1 MLTSSVPTEFTQ
13 FKSFVELANRGLTAM
28 YDSDRHLFCHRVQ
41 AVDGQIRREGISQ
54 RYTVMTLLGL
64 FQAQSAGLEIFFD
77 PKEIFSAL
85 TRNLDWIDNVGDIG
99 LFFWLCAVQEP
110 NLVPAFA
117 SRLRL
122 SDALESY
129 SGCDRSMEIAWL
141 LTGLAHIRLANADFE
156 CSELAGR
163 TFSLLSEMQGRSG
176 AFGHLKLG
184 TSVASLFRSGIGS
197 FADQVYPIMALSKYA
212 IAFGSDEALNRA
224 ISCAEVIC
232 REQGPLGQ
240 WWWHYDSD
248 SGKAIG
254 RYPVYSVHQH
264 GMGPMALLALS
275 NAAKLDFV
283 EPITRGLNW
292 ISQTNELNYN
302 MCDDEAAIIW
312 RSIYQPTTTKYS
324 SRVLA
329 MLGVPTASGPLT
341 VLHECRPYELGW
353 LLYALA
359 AAVGALTFSE

>member
-1 MLTSSVPTEFTQ
+1 MLTTPVPTELTQ
-13 FKSFVELANRGLTAM
+13 FKSFVDLANRGLTAM
-28 YDSDRHLFCHRVQ
+28 YDPDRQLFCHRVQ
-41 AVDGQIRREGISQ
+41 PIDGQMAREGISQ

-64 FQAQSAGLEIFFD
+64 LQAQSAGLEIFFD

-85 TRNLDWIDNVGDIG
+85 TRDLDWIDNVGDLG

-110 NLVPAFA
+110 TWVPEFA

-122 SDALESY
+122 ADALESY
-129 SGCDRSMEIAWL
+129 SCCDRSMEVAWL
-141 LTGLAHIRLANADFE
+141 LTALAHIRLANVDFE
-156 CSELAGR
+156 CAELAGR
-163 TFSLLSEMQGRSG
+163 TVSLLSEMQGKSG
-176 AFGHLKLG
+176 AFGHLKSG

-197 FADQVYPIMALSKYA
+197 FADQVYPIVALSKYA
-212 IAFGSDEALNRA
+212 TAFGSEEALKRA
-224 ISCAEVIC
+224 TACAEVIC

-275 NAAKLDFV
+275 EAAKLDFI
-283 EPITRGLNW
+283 EPITRSLNW
-292 ISQTNELNYN
+292 ISQTNELNYD
-302 MCDDEAAIIW
+302 MCDEEAAIIW
-312 RSIYQPTTTKYS
+312 RSMYQPTLTKYS
-324 SRVLA
+324 NRLAAMVGVSRPA
-329 MLGVPTASGPLT
+329 GPLT
-341 VLHECRPYELGW
+341 VLKECRPYELGW

-359 AAVGALTFSE
+359 ARI